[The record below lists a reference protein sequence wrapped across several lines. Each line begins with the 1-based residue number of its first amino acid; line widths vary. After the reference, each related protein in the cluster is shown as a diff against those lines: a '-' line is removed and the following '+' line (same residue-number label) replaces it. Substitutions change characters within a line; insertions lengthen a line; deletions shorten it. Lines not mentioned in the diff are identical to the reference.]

1 MLDKSNYI
9 NFTTITNFQKM
20 KLTII
25 RLISTTLFVLTVQFS
40 MAQTAS
46 ISGKIISEGKPLEFA
61 NVGLVGSSIGSV
73 SDTSGMYKIKNVKEG
88 NYVVR
93 VSCIGFIKMD
103 KTISIKEGEK
113 VTLNFDL
120 TNFQQTLDEVVITGT
135 MKEVSRLESPVP
147 VEIYTPTYFKK
158 NPTPNVFEA
167 LQNVNGVR
175 PQLNCNVCN
184 TGDIHING
192 LEGPYTMVLI
202 DGMPIVSSLSTVYG
216 LSGIPNSLIER
227 IEIVKGPASSLY
239 GSEAVGGLIN
249 IITKKP
255 QNTPSI
261 FADVF
266 GTSWGEYNTDLSLKL
281 NAGKKAIAL
290 TGINYFNFQNRV
302 DNNNDNF
309 TDMTLQNRISVFQKW
324 NFERKDNRI
333 FSLAARYMFED
344 RWGGDMRWEKQFR
357 GGDSIY
363 GESIYTK
370 RWEVLG
376 NYQFPTKEKFM
387 LSFSYNNHDQN
398 SVYGTTSYIAQQNIG
413 FSQLTWDKKS
423 SRNDILVGAALRY
436 TFYDDNTPAT
446 ASSDTLNQQTQPQKT
461 WLPGLFIQDEISITD
476 KHKVLIGF
484 RYDYNSYHG
493 NIFTPRFAYKWTL
506 NDKNILRLNAG
517 TGYRVV
523 NLFTEDH
530 AALTGAR
537 LLEIKNEL
545 NPEQSYNVNLNY
557 IRKFYAKNGTFIG
570 LDASTFYTYFNN
582 RIVGDYETDPNKII
596 YDNLNGF
603 AESKGISL
611 NIDVAFNNG
620 LKIITGGTLM
630 ENTLTEYGITEQQ
643 ILTENFTGVWAVSYI
658 IKKAKL
664 SIDYTGNV
672 YSPMRLPLLGNSD
685 PRSPNSPWWSIQNIQ
700 LTFDGFRNFK
710 LYGGVKN
717 LFNWT
722 PNKGNPFIIA
732 RTNDPFDKAVQFGS
746 NGQVIATANNPYA
759 LTFDP
764 NYMYAPN
771 QGVRF
776 FLGMRYS
783 FK

>member
-1 MLDKSNYI
+1 MKFKLLK
-9 NFTTITNFQKM
+9 TILN
-20 KLTII
+20 
-25 RLISTTLFVLTVQFS
+25 TLFVLGVQLS
-40 MAQTAS
+40 IAQTTS
-46 ISGKIISEGKPLEFA
+46 ISGKIISEGMPLEYA
-61 NVGLVGSSIGSV
+61 NVDLVGTLIRTLT
-73 SDTSGMYKIKNVKEG
+73 DTLGIYKLNNINPG

-93 VSCIGFIKMD
+93 VSCIGFLKMD
-103 KTISIKEGEK
+103 KTISLKEGEK

-120 TNFQQTLDEVVITGT
+120 TNFQNTLDEVVVTGT

-147 VEIYTPTYFKK
+147 VEVYTPIFFRK

-255 QNTPSI
+255 QNAPLISVDI
-261 FADVF
+261 F

-281 NAGKKAIAL
+281 NAGKKANVQ

-302 DNNNDNF
+302 DNNHDNF
-309 TDMTLQNRISVFQKW
+309 TDMTLQNRISVIQKW
-324 NFERKDNRI
+324 DFQRKNNRI
-333 FSLAARYMFED
+333 FSIAARYIYED

-370 RWEVLG
+370 RWEILG
-376 NYQFPTKEKFM
+376 SYHLPTKEKLM
-387 LSFSYNNHDQN
+387 LSFSYNNHNQN
-398 SVYGTTSYIAQQNIG
+398 SVYGTTSYLAQQNIA
-413 FSQLTWDKKS
+413 FFQLTWDKKIG
-423 SRNDILVGAALRY
+423 RNDFLLGTALRY

-446 ASSDTLNQQTQPQKT
+446 ASADTLNQQTQPQKT
-461 WLPGLFIQDEISITD
+461 WLPGLFIQDEISIAD
-476 KHKVLIGF
+476 KHKVLLGF

-506 NDKNILRLNAG
+506 NHKNILRINTG

-537 LLEIKNEL
+537 VVEIKNEL
-545 NPEQSYNVNLNY
+545 NPEQSYNTNLNY
-557 IRKFYAKNGTFIG
+557 IRKFYEKNGMFIG
-570 LDASTFYTYFNN
+570 LDASAFYTYFNN

-596 YDNLNGF
+596 YDNINGY
-603 AESKGISL
+603 AESKGVSL
-611 NIDVAFNNG
+611 NIDVVFNNG
-620 LKIITGGTLM
+620 LKIIAGGTLM
-630 ENTLTEYGITEQQ
+630 ENTLTENGITEQQ
-643 ILTENFTGVWAVSYI
+643 ILTENFTGVWAVSYK
-658 IKKAKL
+658 IKKFKV
-664 SIDYTGNV
+664 SIDYTGNI
-672 YSPMRLPLLGNSD
+672 YSPMRLPILGETD
-685 PRSPNSPWWSIQNIQ
+685 PRRPNSPWWSIQNIQ
-700 LTFDGFRNFK
+700 LTFDGLKNFQI
-710 LYGGVKN
+710 YGGVKN
-717 LFNWT
+717 LLNWT
-722 PNKGNPFIIA
+722 PNRGNPFIIA
-732 RTNDPFDKAVQFGS
+732 RADDPFDKNVQFGN
-746 NGQVIATANNPYA
+746 NGQVIATTNNPYG

-764 NYMYAPN
+764 TYIYGPN
-771 QGVRF
+771 QGLRL
-776 FLGMRYS
+776 FLGFRYN